1 MAFSVNINPSES
13 FLRGGQWP
21 SLTVESAGHAL
32 HVFINGQFSGMLFKI
47 TFIVVTNMN
56 FIIWLMSA
64 LPVTITGSA
73 FGTRENREFTFTG
86 PVNLRAGTNRIA
98 LLSIA
103 VGLPVSS
110 ILLL

>member
-1 MAFSVNINPSES
+1 
-13 FLRGGQWP
+13 
-21 SLTVESAGHAL
+21 
-32 HVFINGQFSGMLFKI
+32 
-47 TFIVVTNMN
+47 
-56 FIIWLMSA
+56 LMSA